1 MFTVGLTGG
10 IGSGKSTVA
19 DCFAALGVP
28 VIDTDVIA
36 HDLTAPARGTP
47 PDAAE
52 GSLPSSGEPAGVP
65 LAGARPAGGLGA
77 APGGAALEAIRAVF
91 GETVMQADGTLDRA
105 ALRRHVFADSAA
117 RRQLEAILHPRIRQV
132 VVDRLATLSAPY
144 ALVVI
149 PLLVQRQDHPQGA
162 GRGCKADKSATT
174 THRPKGERLAAYPSR
189 VETGGYGDMLN
200 RVLVVDCPE
209 DVQIAR
215 VKARSGLAQDEI
227 KAILAAQAGRAERL
241 AVADD
246 IIVNTAT
253 PEALRAEVAALHQRY
268 LALAAAPPP

>member
-36 HDLTAPARGTP
+36 RDLTAPARGTP
-47 PDAAE
+47 PDAR
-52 GSLPSSGEPAGVP
+52 PAGGAWLLPTCRLYNHGLP
-65 LAGARPAGGLGA
+65 LAGGLGA
-77 APGGAALEAIRAVF
+77 APGGAVLEEIRAVF
-91 GETVMQADGTLDRA
+91 GEAVMQADGTLDRA
-105 ALRRHVFADSAA
+105 ALRRRVFADSAA

-132 VVDRLATLSAPY
+132 VGDRLATLTAPY

-149 PLLVQRQDHPQGA
+149 PLLV
-162 GRGCKADKSATT
+162 
-174 THRPKGERLAAYPSR
+174 
-189 VETGGYGDMLN
+189 ETGGYRDMLN

-215 VKARSGLAQDEI
+215 VMARSGLEQDEI

-253 PEALRAEVAALHQRY
+253 PEALRAKVVALHQRY

>member
-19 DCFAALGVP
+19 DCFAAQGVP

-36 HDLTAPARGTP
+36 RDLT
-47 PDAAE
+47 
-52 GSLPSSGEPAGVP
+52 
-65 LAGARPAGGLGA
+65 
-77 APGGAALEAIRAVF
+77 APGGAALDGVRTVF
-91 GETVMQADGTLDRA
+91 GETVMQANGTLDRA
-105 ALRRHVFADSAA
+105 ALRRRVFADSAA

-132 VVDRLATLSAPY
+132 VDGMLATLTAPY

-149 PLLVQRQDHPQGA
+149 PLLV
-162 GRGCKADKSATT
+162 
-174 THRPKGERLAAYPSR
+174 
-189 VETGGYGDMLN
+189 ETGGYRDVLN

-215 VKARSGLAQDEI
+215 VKARSGLADDEI

-253 PEALRAEVAALHQRY
+253 PEALRDEVAALHQRY
-268 LALAAAPPP
+268 LALAAASPP